1 MAKSA
6 IECIKA
12 TGGAKNASPTSAA
25 QFGVIVNLSYP
36 AFTPQYVE
44 DCAREVID
52 GKYDSIAPSAG
63 TDVFF
68 VTKFGGEVIAT
79 TRPMGDNNLKKYKLV
94 T

>member
-6 IECIKA
+6 SEWIKS
-12 TGGAKNASPTSAA
+12 TGGAKNASPTSAG
-25 QFGVIVNLSYP
+25 QFGFIVNLNYP

-44 DCAREVID
+44 DCARGVID
-52 GKYDSIAPSAG
+52 EKYDNIAPSAG

-79 TRPMGDNNLKKYKLV
+79 TRIRGEASLKKYKLIA
-94 T
+94 